1 MNRRSALNLIL
12 GTLFLVPIACQSATA
27 PVARE
32 HACPTTAA
40 VIPLS
45 APKADEISVDQL
57 ALLLPRHPVVVGFD
71 VDDTLIFSAPAFN
84 ALQPSY
90 DPDVIRPK
98 DYNKLSAQQKAKY
111 HEFWNK
117 LNEEY
122 DDRSIPKKI
131 GKRLLDLHI
140 ARGDSIYIISRRQST
155 VPAASLD

>member
-1 MNRRSALNLIL
+1 MNRKNTAI
-12 GTLFLVPIACQSATA
+12 GFLLAPLLLLLPVACHSATA
-27 PVARE
+27 PVERE
-32 HACPTTAA
+32 HVCPTTAA

-45 APKADEISVDQL
+45 SAKAEEISFDQL
-57 ALLLPRHPVVVGFD
+57 ALMLPRHPIVVGFD

-98 DYNKLSAQQKAKY
+98 DYNKLTAQQKARY

-131 GKRLLDLHI
+131 G
-140 ARGDSIYIISRRQST
+140 
-155 VPAASLD
+155 